1 MPIKSFSDRWL
12 ASVGPFA
19 ATREFVDGA
28 CPNLRVRIGKR
39 RKSFSV
45 MIGSAASRRR
55 ISLGVYPTM
64 SLAEARKRAGEL
76 SADPRAAGGGRPR
89 RGGRA
94 KMGTVA
100 DLFEFV
106 VRAMADEGKNASIK
120 DYRIYLLDGAD
131 AAVKD
136 FGPTTLARNVTPEM
150 VTDWLAKFH
159 ERQKSTRL
167 PRAVLSAAFNRGLKA
182 DNDPTSVKD
191 RRIHFGLDRNPVALV
206 GGPTQSNRRDRSL
219 TFEEMRDFW
228 RYLSDHSRDTPVTA
242 ALRMIIAMGGVRVTE
257 IANSKASWWR
267 EEGDWRT
274 MKAPRLALPKTKN
287 GHPHDLPVTRAAW
300 ELVTN
305 VKASL
310 QPHTTYLFPS
320 PYKTNSPR
328 TIDAYAK
335 AVLQYLNDGEVTPFT
350 LRDIRR
356 SMKNIL
362 LDDDV
367 PQVEVDI
374 WHNHGRNADVA
385 RRNYDRAQ
393 YEHAKGR
400 VRCAI
405 DLIIDKFS
413 ERLPS

>member
-19 ATREFVDGA
+19 QTREFVDGA

-55 ISLGVYPTM
+55 ISLGVYPTL

-94 KMGTVA
+94 KMGTVK

-106 VRAMADEGKNASIK
+106 IMAMAEEGKSASIK
-120 DYRIYLLDGAD
+120 DNRLYLLEGAD

-150 VTDWLAKFH
+150 ATDWLAKFH

-167 PRAVLSAAFNRGLKA
+167 PRAILSAAFNRGLKA
-182 DNDPTSVKD
+182 DNDPTSIKD
-191 RRIHFGLDRNPVALV
+191 RRILFGLDRNPVATV
-206 GGPTQSNRRDRSL
+206 GGPTQSNKRDRSL
-219 TFEEMRDFW
+219 TFDEMRDFW
-228 RYLSDHSRDTPVTA
+228 LYLADSSRDTPVTL
-242 ALRMIIAMGGVRVTE
+242 ALRLIIAMGGVRVTE
-257 IANSKASWWR
+257 IVNSKTSWWQD
-267 EEGDWRT
+267 EGGWRT
-274 MKAPRLALPKTKN
+274 MEAPRLALPKTKN

-300 ELVTN
+300 QLVRNAKTN
-305 VKASL
+305 LPPDA
-310 QPHTTYLFPS
+310 TYLFPS
-320 PYKTNSPR
+320 PYKVKSPR

-335 AVLQYLNDGEVTPFT
+335 AVSQYLNDARVPPFT

-356 SMKNIL
+356 SMKNLL

-405 DLIIDKFS
+405 DLIIEKLS